1 MMKIR
6 PLIMAVDD
14 EPAILLLLKRTLES
28 VSYDVIVAT
37 EGNSALTL
45 LNKCHPDLVLLDI
58 MMPDIN
64 GFEILESVRQ
74 NSNVPVIMLTAKDE
88 ISSVRSSL
96 SLGAD
101 DYIRKPFSPKE
112 LLARIQAKLRRSGL
126 TGQFD

>member
-1 MMKIR
+1 MKIR